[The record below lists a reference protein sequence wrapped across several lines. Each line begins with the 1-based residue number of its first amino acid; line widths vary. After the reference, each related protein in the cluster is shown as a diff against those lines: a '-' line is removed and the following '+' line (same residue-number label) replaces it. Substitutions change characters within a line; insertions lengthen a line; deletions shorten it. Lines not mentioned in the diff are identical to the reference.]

1 MKFFRILKVVFAANA
16 IVLIAMVV
24 LYTIVSI
31 AWDMERAEALWQ
43 MWLPY
48 VLLWPASLYVS
59 MRYLR

>member
-1 MKFFRILKVVFAANA
+1 MKIFRILKVILAANA

-31 AWDMERAEALWQ
+31 AWDMEHAESLWQ

-48 VLLWPASLYVS
+48 LLLWPTSLYVS
-59 MRYLR
+59 MRYLH

>member
-1 MKFFRILKVVFAANA
+1 MKLLKTLKVVFAANA